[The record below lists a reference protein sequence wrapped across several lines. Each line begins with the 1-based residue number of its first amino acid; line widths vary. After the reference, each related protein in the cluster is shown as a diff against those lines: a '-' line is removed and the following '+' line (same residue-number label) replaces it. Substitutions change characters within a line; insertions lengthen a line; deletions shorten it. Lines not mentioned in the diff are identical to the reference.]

1 MTTWCADCELNLGA
15 VIRPDGSQASACN
28 EADVEDVNRAFE
40 DDEAAGLDNTEWLA
54 RFKACREGTP
64 VELDMF
70 DRPVRR

>member
-1 MTTWCADCELNLGA
+1 MTTWCIDCELNLGA

-28 EADVEDVNRAFE
+28 EADAEDVARAFE
-40 DDEAAGLDNTEWLA
+40 DDEDDGLGDTEWLA
-54 RFKACREGTP
+54 RFKACRAAVP